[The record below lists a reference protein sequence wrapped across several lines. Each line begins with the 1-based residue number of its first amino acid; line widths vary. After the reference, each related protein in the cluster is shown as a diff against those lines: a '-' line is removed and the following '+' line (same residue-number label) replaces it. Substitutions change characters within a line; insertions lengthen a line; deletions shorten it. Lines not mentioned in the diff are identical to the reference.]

1 VPRCQMGAIRMEGDE
16 LKLDANRCIGCG
28 LCMYTCPAD
37 SLKLIKRDNPWAA
50 MLPGH

>member
-1 VPRCQMGAIRMEGDE
+1 MEALKMDGDG

-28 LCMYTCPAD
+28 LCMYACPTDA
-37 SLKLIKRDNPWAA
+37 LKLIKRDNPWAA